1 MAGATWWHACLACR
15 SWPMLRDPMAVQ
27 SWGQGGTR
35 RRLLRGVV
43 ALPWLS
49 AMGAGAAWAAR
60 PARIVSLGGALT
72 EVVYLLGAQGQ
83 LVGTDTTSLFPEA
96 ALKTAKVGYMRQLS
110 AEGLLSLK
118 PDAVVGT
125 TEAGPPVVLDQVRS
139 AGVRVELVQ
148 ADHTWD
154 EVRRK
159 VATVGRVAGRE
170 REAQALHADLDS
182 QWAAVQKVV
191 AAATRRPRA
200 IFILSHG
207 GSPMVAGTGT
217 AADALIRFVG
227 ATNAI
232 TQFAGYRPLTAE
244 AMASAAPE
252 VLLNS
257 TQGIEALGGEAAF
270 WKRPELALP
279 PAFRRKALVGLAFVW
294 ASTRGAYAIAPAQLW
309 QVLLQAV
316 GAAPSAE
323 QAPEYLVFINIRLP
337 RLLMGVAAGAGLGLA
352 GALMQGLFRN
362 PLADPG
368 LVGVSSG
375 AALAAADGGTRM
387 GLMLLA
393 GVAVNAL
400 ALAGLG
406 YLNFISTDEQ
416 LRNLQMWLLGSLGGA
431 RWSAVALVGAIVA
444 VACGLGLALA
454 RPLNAVALGEA
465 RVPALAVGAVT
476 AATGIIGFIGLVAPH
491 WVRLVAG
498 PDHRVVLPGSALL
511 GAALVLAAD
520 GVARTLVQP
529 AELPL
534 GVLTA
539 FIGVPLFLAMLRQF
553 RSKV

>member
-1 MAGATWWHACLACR
+1 MSSVAVAQPGARWSPGRLSPRTAIGVG
-15 SWPMLRDPMAVQ
+15 AV
-27 SWGQGGTR
+27 
-35 RRLLRGVV
+35 L
-43 ALPWLS
+43 
-49 AMGAGAAWAAR
+49 
-60 PARIVSLGGALT
+60 
-72 EVVYLLGAQGQ
+72 
-83 LVGTDTTSLFPEA
+83 
-96 ALKTAKVGYMRQLS
+96 
-110 AEGLLSLK
+110 
-118 PDAVVGT
+118 
-125 TEAGPPVVLDQVRS
+125 VVL
-139 AGVRVELVQ
+139 
-148 ADHTWD
+148 
-154 EVRRK
+154 
-159 VATVGRVAGRE
+159 
-170 REAQALHADLDS
+170 AL
-182 QWAAVQKVV
+182 
-191 AAATRRPRA
+191 
-200 IFILSHG
+200 
-207 GSPMVAGTGT
+207 
-217 AADALIRFVG
+217 
-227 ATNAI
+227 
-232 TQFAGYRPLTAE
+232 
-244 AMASAAPE
+244 
-252 VLLNS
+252 
-257 TQGIEALGGEAAF
+257 
-270 WKRPELALP
+270 
-279 PAFRRKALVGLAFVW
+279 VW

-316 GAAPSAE
+316 GAAPAAE

-337 RLLMGVAAGAGLGLA
+337 RLLLGVAAGAGLGLA

-375 AALAAADGGTRM
+375 AALAAAVTIVLGSYWLPDMPRTLGSWALVTMAFGGGLLVTALIYGLAQADGGTRM

-431 RWSAVALVGAIVA
+431 RWSTVALVGSIVA
-444 VACGLGLALA
+444 VACSLGLALA
-454 RPLNAVALGEA
+454 RPLNAIALGEA
-465 RVPALAVGAVT
+465 QAALLGVPVERTKRLAVLVTALAVGAVT

-520 GVARTLVQP
+520 GVARTIVQP

-539 FIGVPLFLAMLRQF
+539 FIGVPLFLVMLRQF